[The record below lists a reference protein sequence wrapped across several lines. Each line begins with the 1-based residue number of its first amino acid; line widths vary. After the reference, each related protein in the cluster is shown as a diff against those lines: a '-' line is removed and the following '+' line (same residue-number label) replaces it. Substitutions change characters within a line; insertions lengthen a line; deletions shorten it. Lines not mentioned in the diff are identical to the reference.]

1 MQYHIVKEGFTAGKY
16 FNMVISIVV
25 MLICIECKQVHEIP
39 VVTHRDDGSIELG
52 DGRIIPPMPELL
64 GVRAQYYLRMDWLKK
79 KHEQLLPMMREHG
92 IGMWIIPEGTFDRDP
107 LTHYVAPTRSFSHGV
122 THIFVDGGDEG
133 LKRYSTYAHPTID
146 YTEFFEILPEDY
158 SVELQKIYR
167 LYKPKIIGL
176 AYGGGRGH
184 NSSLTYD
191 AYQYIAKALGPEG
204 QNRFV
209 PAVNL
214 IEEYVDTRL
223 PEELEEYRKLVQA
236 TVILAQR
243 AFSNE
248 VITPG
253 VTTTADLKWWF
264 DQQVASWGV
273 GAQPWFTT
281 NTNVQRFNPVTGK
294 IERHTNPSGSDS
306 PDRRPYQRGDLVTID
321 CGIDYIGFK
330 SDIQRVAYILH
341 EGETD
346 VPAGLKIALQNRNKV
361 AEAYCTEPR
370 PGMRGREAAAA
381 IEKKLEGV
389 DFEYTLGCHSI
400 GYHGHALGPSIRST
414 KSSYNPQ
421 RESESMLR
429 LGSYMAV
436 EGTVTTAIPEWN
448 GQKARISY
456 EDNGVLTE
464 NGYEY
469 FAPIQNKWY
478 LIR

>member
-1 MQYHIVKEGFTAGKY
+1 MAKFVILIISAAVLFNCIGCMQGPE
-16 FNMVISIVV
+16 NS
-25 MLICIECKQVHEIP
+25 
-39 VVTHRDDGSIELG
+39 VTTKRDDGTIELW

-79 KHEQLLPMMREHG
+79 KHEQLLPMMRKHG

-133 LKRYSTYAHPTID
+133 LKRYSTYAHPTVD

-158 SVELQKIYR
+158 GASLRKIDS
-167 LYKPKIIGL
+167 LYKPQIIGL

-191 AYQYIAKALGPEG
+191 AYQYITKTLGPEG

-209 PAVNL
+209 PAMSL

-223 PEELEEYRKLVQA
+223 PEELSEYRKLVQA

-253 VTTTADLKWWF
+253 ITTTADLKWWF
-264 DQQVASWGV
+264 DQQVASWNV

-281 NTNVQRFNPVTGK
+281 NTNVQRFNPETGQ
-294 IERHTNPSGSDS
+294 IEHHTNPSGSDS
-306 PDRRPYQRGDLVTID
+306 PERRPYQRGDLITID

-330 SDIQRVAYILH
+330 SDIQRVAYILR
-341 EGETD
+341 EGEID

-361 AEAYCTEPR
+361 AEVYCKMPR
-370 PGMRGREAAAA
+370 PGMMGREAAAA
-381 IEKKLEGV
+381 IEKELEGV
-389 DFEYTLGCHSI
+389 DFVYTLGCHSI

-414 KSSYNPQ
+414 KSSYNSQ
-421 RESESMLR
+421 RESVSTLR

-464 NGYEY
+464 HGYEY
-469 FAPIQNKWY
+469 LAPIQKEWY

>member
-1 MQYHIVKEGFTAGKY
+1 MGKY

-25 MLICIECKQVHEIP
+25 MLICIECKQVHENP
-39 VVTHRDDGSIELG
+39 VVTHRDDGSIELW
-52 DGRIIPPMPELL
+52 DGRIIPPIPELL

-146 YTEFFEILPEDY
+146 YTGFFEILPEDY